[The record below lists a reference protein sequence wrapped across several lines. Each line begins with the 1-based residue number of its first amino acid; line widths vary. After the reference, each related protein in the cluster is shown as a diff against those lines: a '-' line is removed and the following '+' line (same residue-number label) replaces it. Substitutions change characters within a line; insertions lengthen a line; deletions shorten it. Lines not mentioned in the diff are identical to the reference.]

1 MEGVRK
7 IRKKRK
13 KVVGRENIV
22 VIEIDVVRKIELW
35 EMKGLEKDGE
45 MIRILEEL
53 KKVKEIEEV
62 GMNVEEEEVKV
73 KVEVVDE
80 MEWGENSRKEIW
92 EIKKR
97 IKKRLEKKDKVLKS
111 IEIEERGLLIG
122 IEEMILRDIEV
133 EKIKIM
139 IGEKMKKEVRKIEIE
154 EMEVME
160 REILKKV
167 ERGIRKEKDVLEKKE
182 VNIMI
187 WGLEIDNR
195 I

>member
-182 VNIMI
+182 VNIII

>member
-182 VNIMI
+182 VNIII
-187 WGLEIDNR
+187 WGLEIENR